1 MARIELKNVTVDIPL
16 LGGDDSNIKGR
27 IVRRLKRSPKRDEAI
42 RALNDINLDL
52 KDGDRIGLV
61 GSNGAGK
68 TTMLRVMAGIYT
80 PTSGTSFIEGKV
92 ASLFDAGMG
101 IDLGATGYD
110 NITLRGMFLG
120 ESRDAMD
127 GRVEEIA
134 EFSGLGERLHHP
146 VSTYSAGM
154 MARLGFS
161 IATSLDPEILLV
173 DEGIGTADAE
183 FTARARERLE
193 EFMGRAGILVLA
205 SHSPILLGQFC
216 DQAVLLEKGT
226 IVERGSTD
234 QILALQSAA
243 KKR

>member
-1 MARIELKNVTVDIPL
+1 MASIELTNVTVDIPL

-27 IVRRLKRSPKRDEAI
+27 IVRKIKRSAPRDQSI
-42 RALNDINLDL
+42 RALNNISLDL
-52 KDGDRIGLV
+52 RDGARIGLV
-61 GSNGAGK
+61 GGNGAGK

-80 PTSGTSFIEGKV
+80 PTAGSSRIEGKV

-101 IDLGATGYD
+101 IDLSATGYD

-120 ESRDAMD
+120 ESRAAMEE
-127 GRVEEIA
+127 RTAEIA
-134 EFSGLGERLHHP
+134 DFSGLGDRLHHP

-161 IATSLDPEILLV
+161 IATSLDPEVLLV

-183 FTARARERLE
+183 FTARARVRLE

-205 SHSPILLGQFC
+205 SHSVDLLGQFC
-216 DQAVLLEKGT
+216 DEAVLMDRGT
-226 IVERGSTD
+226 LVERGSTEH
-234 QILALQSAA
+234 ILALQSSVN
-243 KKR
+243 KH

>member
-1 MARIELKNVTVDIPL
+1 
-16 LGGDDSNIKGR
+16 
-27 IVRRLKRSPKRDEAI
+27 
-42 RALNDINLDL
+42 
-52 KDGDRIGLV
+52 
-61 GSNGAGK
+61 
-68 TTMLRVMAGIYT
+68 
-80 PTSGTSFIEGKV
+80 
-92 ASLFDAGMG
+92 
-101 IDLGATGYD
+101 
-110 NITLRGMFLG
+110 
-120 ESRDAMD
+120 
-127 GRVEEIA
+127 
-134 EFSGLGERLHHP
+134 
-146 VSTYSAGM
+146 M